1 MADWSQQ
8 ELELVVS
15 TYLDMLEVYL
25 REEKVNRARLTRE
38 MLKRLDGKTKRNVDY
53 ICENVSAVLRD
64 AGKRGIRGYRPTR
77 TSRDD
82 LRDMVLRLLDIRGLE
97 LPDSDE
103 TFVEIPNGI
112 TRGHILSG
120 IKDFNDGRPHQ
131 FKPSTFYDLLY
142 EGQRYPPK
150 AILGLAAAQILG
162 EPMRPEHFSGGLHSA
177 CFRILNEQGF
187 VIVPKE
193 GRGFSGAWIFQGN
206 PKRFDIDEYL
216 TEFDY
221 VYWSVPQHKDNVQV
235 GDTVYLWRAGSDA
248 GIVAIGKVAEA
259 TTPVDRIKYPEVLA
273 NDLWAKSPEDSH
285 SVKVGIVLHEKR
297 LTQEEAMITRESFR
311 ANPTLAGANIIRMP
325 RPTVHKLTAEQA
337 MAIAHLWATQNF
349 NDAPGDDEEGHRRLR
364 KHYYR
369 ERSGKLP
376 ARKKA
381 EYLRTHANLAC
392 EVCGFQF
399 PDKYP
404 KELAD
409 GYIEVHHVVP
419 LAELK
424 ENTRT
429 KVEDLML
436 VCSNCHR
443 MIHRTRDAESN
454 LRKLV
459 DHFTQQND
467 K

>member
-1 MADWSQQ
+1 MADWDQQ

-15 TYLDMLEVYL
+15 TYLDMLEAYL

-38 MLKRLDGKTKRNVDY
+38 LLKRLDGKTKRNVDY

-64 AGKRGIRGYRPTR
+64 AGKKGIRGYRPTR

-103 TFVEIPNGI
+103 TFVEIPKEI
-112 TRGHILSG
+112 TRDHILSG
-120 IKDFNDGRPHQ
+120 INDFNDGRPHQ

-142 EGQRYPPK
+142 EGRRYPPK

-177 CFRILNEQGF
+177 CFRILNEHGF

-221 VYWSVPQHKDNVQV
+221 VYWSVPQHKDHVQV
-235 GDTVYLWRAGSDA
+235 GDTAYMWRAGPD
-248 GIVAIGKVAEA
+248 GGVVAIGEVAESA
-259 TTPVDRIKYPEVLA
+259 TPADQIKFPEVLA
-273 NDLWAKSPEDSH
+273 DDLWVKSPEDAH
-285 SVKVGIVLHEKR
+285 SVKVGISLHEKR
-297 LTQEEAMITRESFR
+297 LSQEEAMIARESFL
-311 ANPTLAGANIIRMP
+311 AHPTLAGANIIRMP
-325 RPTVHKLTAEQA
+325 RPTVHKLTSEQA
-337 MAIAHLWATQNF
+337 MAVAHLWATQNSS
-349 NDAPGDDEEGHRRLR
+349 DSPDDDEEGRRRLR

-381 EYLRTHANLAC
+381 EYLRTHANLEC

-399 PDKYP
+399 TDKYP
-404 KELAD
+404 KELAE

-419 LAELK
+419 LSELR
-424 ENTRT
+424 EDTRT
-429 KVEDLML
+429 KVEDLLL

-443 MIHRTRDAESN
+443 MIHRSRDAEGN
-454 LRKLV
+454 LLTLQKHLR
-459 DHFTQQND
+459 
-467 K
+467 